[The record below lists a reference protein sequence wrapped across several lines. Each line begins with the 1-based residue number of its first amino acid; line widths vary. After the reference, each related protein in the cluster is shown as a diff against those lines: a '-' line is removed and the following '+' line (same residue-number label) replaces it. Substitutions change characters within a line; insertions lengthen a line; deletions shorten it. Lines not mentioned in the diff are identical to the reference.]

1 MIHQKQITSFM
12 DDSIVNNSFIND
24 DAMNDVI
31 LESPLTFHI
40 NIFIFSILL
49 TDIICFSF
57 VASVRRDIFYNA
69 SHIIRNKISINK
81 TIINCKFYHKY
92 KVY

>member
-1 MIHQKQITSFM
+1 M
-12 DDSIVNNSFIND
+12 DDSIVNESFIND

-69 SHIIRNKISINK
+69 SHITSHIIRNKISINK
-81 TIINCKFYHKY
+81 TTIN
-92 KVY
+92 

>member
-31 LESPLTFHI
+31 LESPLSFHI

-49 TDIICFSF
+49 T
-57 VASVRRDIFYNA
+57 VRRDIFYNA
-69 SHIIRNKISINK
+69 SHITSHIIRNKISINK
-81 TIINCKFYHKY
+81 TAINCKFYHKY